1 MLSLCRLKIKI
12 FFNVCMYLFIYFF
25 LEHSVK
31 GAVLGQVVATGIFNS
46 VKLETAISHLE
57 G

>member
-1 MLSLCRLKIKI
+1 
-12 FFNVCMYLFIYFF
+12 MYLF

-31 GAVLGQVVATGIFNS
+31 RAVLGQVVATGIFNS
-46 VKLETAISHLE
+46 VKLKTVISCPV